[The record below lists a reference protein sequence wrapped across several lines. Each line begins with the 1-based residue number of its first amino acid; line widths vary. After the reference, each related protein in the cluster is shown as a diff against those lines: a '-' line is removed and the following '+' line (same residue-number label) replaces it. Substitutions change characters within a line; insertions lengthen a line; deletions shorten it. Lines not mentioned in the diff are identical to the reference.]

1 MNNVHDCTSND
12 HLPLSSVE
20 FISNDLRDLVEEM
33 LVLESPAAAG
43 AGPVMATAAAPV
55 LPSSPTP

>member
-1 MNNVHDCTSND
+1 M
-12 HLPLSSVE
+12 
-20 FISNDLRDLVEEM
+20 SNDLRDLVEEM
-33 LVLESPAAAG
+33 LALERPAAAG